1 METKSEKEL
10 TPMKRLTT
18 LFLIAALLMTAAAAL
33 AADLSPEAAAR
44 SVVPADAE
52 LLRTRTDD
60 GLLECHFAAADGTL
74 YEVDIDPA
82 SASVVHVDID
92 APDQRGSASAVLT
105 AEQAEAALLALWPE
119 ANIFLV
125 QQDRDDGRWQYELHF
140 STAAFLGR
148 ADLNAET
155 GALLD
160 AELDY
165 TAAARVQAQGPL
177 SADEAK
183 ALALSLVPGG
193 RMVEFET
200 DREDGRTVY
209 EGEIRSDSGF
219 GEFVIDAQTG
229 RFLEWETE
237 GR

>member
-1 METKSEKEL
+1 
-10 TPMKRLTT
+10 MKRLTT
-18 LFLIAALLMTAAAAL
+18 LFLIAALLMTATAAL

-44 SVVPADAE
+44 SVVPVDAK

-60 GLLECHFAAADGTL
+60 GLLECHFAAADGTR

-148 ADLNAET
+148 ADLNAE
-155 GALLD
+155 
-160 AELDY
+160 LDY
-165 TAAARVQAQGPL
+165 TAARVQAQEPL

-209 EGEIRSDSGF
+209 EGEIRSDSGSWK
-219 GEFVIDAQTG
+219 FVIDAQTG